1 MNLNEI
7 VGAFMNIRT
16 EREKLAATF
25 KSTDEALKAQQVVLE
40 QEMLKLC
47 AEQGADS
54 IRTPSGT
61 ISRKIKS
68 RFHVID
74 WNNFY
79 EFVIE
84 QKAPQL
90 LQKRVHETN
99 FEEFMVGREKE
110 GLPPGV
116 NVAREYTVTVYK
128 PSSRDAVIAAPNYEL
143 LTQ

>member
-1 MNLNEI
+1 MNLNDI
-7 VGAFMNIRT
+7 VSAFMNIRG
-16 EREKLAATF
+16 EREKLAAKF
-25 KSTDEALKAQQVVLE
+25 KSEDESLKAEQTILE

-61 ISRKIKS
+61 ISRKVKS

-74 WNNFY
+74 WSNFY

-84 QKAPQL
+84 QRAPQL

-99 FEEFMVGREKE
+99 FEEFMTGREKD

-128 PSSRDAVIAAPNYEL
+128 PSAKDGLSFNPEL